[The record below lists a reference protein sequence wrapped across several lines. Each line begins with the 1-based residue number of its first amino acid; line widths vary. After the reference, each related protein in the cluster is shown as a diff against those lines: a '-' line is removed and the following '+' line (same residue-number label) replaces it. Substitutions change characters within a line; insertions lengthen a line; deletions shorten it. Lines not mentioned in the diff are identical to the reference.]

1 MQCEVCGND
10 YHKAFQVVI
19 ENQKRTFDSFECAI
33 HALAPRCEHCGCP
46 VIGHGVEVDD
56 CIFCS
61 HHCATQ
67 GSDAERA
74 RDPVEIASE
83 DSFPASDPPS
93 WTAGQR
99 SRAQVTSAASQ
110 HVQTVHRPSRKPR

>member
-10 YHKAFQVVI
+10 YHKAFQVII
-19 ENQKRTFDSFECAI
+19 ENEKRIFDSFECAI

-61 HHCATQ
+61 NHCLTEEANA
-67 GSDAERA
+67 GRA
-74 RDPVEIASE
+74 RDQVEVASE
-83 DSFPASDPPS
+83 DSFPASDPPA
-93 WTAGQR
+93 WAAGQH
-99 SRAQVTSAASQ
+99 SGAQVTSQ
-110 HVQTVHRPSRKPR
+110 HVETVQRRSRKPR